1 MAHAVLLK
9 FIASNGTEML
19 IKYTSRPIKIM
30 FWEKM
35 LLIQV
40 YSFQKKN
47 FYIKINFTIVIYMIT
62 SPVGAKSRTEH

>member
-1 MAHAVLLK
+1 
-9 FIASNGTEML
+9 
-19 IKYTSRPIKIM
+19 
-30 FWEKM
+30 M